1 MSDLSSNIVEGV
13 IWTVNGFLVIAYY
26 AADHIQTLALA
37 VATILFAAYTSQ
49 EQRKWA
55 MGSGAGAILASLL
68 APAPVPLFLLVM
80 SLAGWAGTWLEQ
92 YNKPAQHWNTIRGQA
107 LYAVAGLGFAGYR
120 HFGLGSSIA
129 SDGSCCRLDRN
140 AARSRGRADPSAMRP
155 VMRSI
160 SAMRRKVSCALSYPP
175 WISAATAPWRATS
188 SLRPTSGWWI
198 Q

>member
-1 MSDLSSNIVEGV
+1 MSDPLSNIVEGV

-55 MGSGAGAILASLL
+55 MGSGAGAILASLV

-129 SDGSCCRLDRN
+129 SDPMMSQGAGYLN
-140 AARSRGRADPSAMRP
+140 ALIGIGMYVIPLGWLAMLTQSIWAHPPAQGTPDALITAIRTRG
-155 VMRSI
+155 
-160 SAMRRKVSCALSYPP
+160 K
-175 WISAATAPWRATS
+175 
-188 SLRPTSGWWI
+188 